1 MHVLPILWSEPP
13 TEYDWQALRGAK
25 EALGYEGAIQPARA
39 VPGSPGRILV
49 IGSTKPD
56 WLCECAHV
64 DTAASVALPE
74 ALGWCLGLNDYDEAM
89 REEDLLGRWLGVNV
103 TLKEEVD
110 YDGPVG

>member
-25 EALGYEGAIQPARA
+25 EALGYEGGIQPARA

-56 WLCECAHV
+56 WLCEYAQV
-64 DTAASVALPE
+64 PTAGSVAIVE
-74 ALGWCLGLNDYDEAM
+74 ALGWCLGLNDYDASNY
-89 REEDLLGRWLGVNV
+89 EDMLSDWFGVDV
-103 TLKEEVD
+103 TMKEEVD
-110 YDGPVG
+110 WNE